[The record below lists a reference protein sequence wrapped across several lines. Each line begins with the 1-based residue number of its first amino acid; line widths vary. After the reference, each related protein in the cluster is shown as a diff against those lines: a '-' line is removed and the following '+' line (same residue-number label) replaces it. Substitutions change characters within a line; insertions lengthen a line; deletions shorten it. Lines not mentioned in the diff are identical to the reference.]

1 MKIFDIGTN
10 RGNFTDEYLSLHPN
24 SEVVCIEA
32 NPNLCQ
38 YLVQK
43 YSNNKNIQVYHY
55 LISDESYKNEDF
67 FIDRGCDVVS
77 TASTNWVSNSRF
89 SNNNW
94 DAPIKIES
102 ITIDDL
108 IKGTFTPDII
118 KIDVEGYENVAV
130 RGLTKKIGMIQFEW
144 AEEESELTK
153 NTCEYLESIGYTE
166 FSYRFEDRPYTHIPT
181 NFSPLKDLQ
190 LFEQLMP
197 SRKEKWGMIY
207 AK

>member
-1 MKIFDIGTN
+1 
-10 RGNFTDEYLSLHPN
+10 
-24 SEVVCIEA
+24 
-32 NPNLCQ
+32 
-38 YLVQK
+38 
-43 YSNNKNIQVYHY
+43 
-55 LISDESYKNEDF
+55 
-67 FIDRGCDVVS
+67 VVS

-94 DAPIKIES
+94 DTPIKIES